1 MNSSAEQVLAKLF
14 HSWAGEKAERLT
26 PLVPAASRRLYFRLE
41 GPTQTVIGT
50 WNVNQREN
58 LAFLHFARQFRK
70 NGVNV
75 PEIYAVDPNDHAYL
89 QQDLGDRSLYQML
102 PEPGASFS
110 GALIE
115 KYKDVLTRLS
125 YLQGPGSEGIDYQY
139 AYPTPVFDQQA
150 MLWDL
155 NYYKYYFLKY
165 LDIPFDEVA
174 LEKEFQQLCA
184 WLARAD
190 AEYFMYRDF
199 QSRNIMYHRGEPW
212 FIDFQ
217 GGRKGPVFYDVVSL
231 LWQAKADLPHELR
244 THLLDHFLEQF
255 GQYSRVEKTA
265 AHAFFYGFSLLRT
278 LQVLAVYGLRGLI
291 ERKQH
296 FLDSIP
302 FALKN
307 AGWLFE
313 QIDFPYDFREIKK
326 GIRLAQ
332 DNPVL
337 QSFDPAKG
345 KSSPLVVTINSFS
358 FKQGVPPDPTG
369 HGGGFIF
376 DCRAIHNPGRY
387 PAYKKLTGRDE
398 PVKAFFKQ
406 QSRIDDFLNHV
417 YGLVDQSVERYIQR
431 NFESLTVH
439 FGCTGGQ
446 HRSVYAAD
454 QLAAHLKRKYGL
466 KVKLTHVE
474 QERKGWVNE

>member
-1 MNSSAEQVLAKLF
+1 MNSSVEQALEQLF
-14 HSWAGEKAERLT
+14 YSWAGEKVEQLT

-41 GPTQTVIGT
+41 GPTRTAVGT
-50 WNVNQREN
+50 WNPNQQEN
-58 LAFLHFARQFRK
+58 AAFLHFAHQFRK
-70 NGVNV
+70 NGIHV
-75 PEIYAVDPNDHAYL
+75 PEIYAESPDAQAYL
-89 QQDLGDRSLYQML
+89 QQDLGDLSLYQLL
-102 PEPGASFS
+102 PEPGTPFS
-110 GALIE
+110 DDLIE
-115 KYKDVLTRLS
+115 KYKHVLSKLA
-125 YLQGPGSEGIDYQY
+125 YLQGPGSKGVDYQY
-139 AYPTPVFDQQA
+139 AYPTPVFDHQS

-165 LDIPFDEVA
+165 LDIPFDEIA
-174 LEKEFQQLCA
+174 LEKEFQQLCS
-184 WLARAD
+184 WLSQAD

-199 QSRNIMYHRGEPW
+199 QSRNIMYHQNEPW

-231 LWQAKADLPHELR
+231 LWQAKANLPHELR
-244 THLLDHFLEQF
+244 TQLLDHYLEQF
-255 GQYSRVEKTA
+255 RNYATVNLAS
-265 AHAFFYGFSLLRT
+265 AHDYFYGFSLLRT

-307 AGWLFE
+307 ATWLFE
-313 QIDFPYDFREIKK
+313 QIDFPYDFPEIKK
-326 GIRLAQ
+326 GIQSAQ
-332 DNPVL
+332 ENPIL
-337 QSFDPAKG
+337 QSFDLSAG

-358 FKQGVPPDPTG
+358 FKRGVPPDPSG

-387 PAYKKLTGRDE
+387 PAYKQLTGRDE
-398 PVKAFFKQ
+398 PVKAFLKQ

-417 YGLVDQSVERYIQR
+417 YGLVDQSVEQYIQR
-431 NFESLTVH
+431 NFESLTIH

-446 HRSVYAAD
+446 HRSVYSAD
-454 QLAAHLKRKYGL
+454 QLAAHLRRKYGV